1 MHVLFG
7 STSVSKLGWIE
18 IPFVWNKYVVKAGF
32 KRKWV
37 DSQGREL
44 AHRLLAHR
52 LLAQCCLMPPRS
64 HHILFLE
71 IRPINCLR

>member
-18 IPFVWNKYVVKAGF
+18 ISFVWNKYVVKAGF

-44 AHRLLAHR
+44 AHRLLV
-52 LLAQCCLMPPRS
+52 QCCLMRS
-64 HHILFLE
+64 
-71 IRPINCLR
+71 CV